1 MTCKSPH
8 TQPSAHLSRFLGHV
22 AIPLPQPHWSHT
34 YNDPDMPGLFTTLH
48 LLTPL
53 PGFVPYFLGPTPSQF
68 TLALTFLKPSGPSLL
83 RKGRGGMGGALPCD
97 YPLLHMYHTDNTLSL
112 SMVSLSFPPN
122 NELLE
127 DRVFVAGH
135 CTLSTE
141 QGA

>member
-1 MTCKSPH
+1 
-8 TQPSAHLSRFLGHV
+8 
-22 AIPLPQPHWSHT
+22 
-34 YNDPDMPGLFTTLH
+34 MPGLFTTLH

-53 PGFVPYFLGPTPSQF
+53 PGFVPYFLGPTLASQF
-68 TLALTFLKPSGPSLL
+68 TLALTFWKPSGPSLL
-83 RKGRGGMGGALPCD
+83 GKGGVGWALPCD
-97 YPLLHMYHTDNTLSL
+97 YPLLDMFHTDNTLSL

-122 NELLE
+122 DELLE